1 MSLALWAYPSG
12 AGFQGGEVPK
22 PLLYYASAS
31 SRPDQTTR
39 LPPRHPAAF
48 HDLPR
53 RTLLF
58 LGCAEWLELLAIQRG
73 CPPWYQIFQASPQI
87 PAVLLRPH
95 LPTTAV
101 FVRPSRA
108 GRPRDFHPFDIYRV
122 GVVTHAPVSTSP
134 NIVFSRYGP
143 VGSQKGGQ
151 RAATCEG
158 VEVGSL
164 TPQRS
169 SYAAPALLEA
179 CGSRQCPLAS
189 HDVRGPLSWG

>member
-1 MSLALWAYPSG
+1 MGTLCGLSYTEI
-12 AGFQGGEVPK
+12 QG
-22 PLLYYASAS
+22 
-31 SRPDQTTR
+31 
-39 LPPRHPAAF
+39 
-48 HDLPR
+48 
-53 RTLLF
+53 
-58 LGCAEWLELLAIQRG
+58 G

-87 PAVLLRPH
+87 PAGLLRPH

-158 VEVGSL
+158 VEAGNH

-179 CGSRQCPLAS
+179 CGSRQCPRTRLATVEAGFPAGVDPGGARIGVTVCVCGGWRPPQQTHPGVCGVAS
-189 HDVRGPLSWG
+189 PLLA